1 MIVSEAPASS
11 NGNDADA
18 NTSTTASSPA
28 PNTSADVGSPVADS
42 TSTPPASKPLNLKGN
57 VRVGR
62 QFDARERFDVFENP
76 DLRTILGTA
85 PTQPDTVIEA
95 LPGAETTIVDVDC
108 HHWGQPPGDEELAA
122 HMSAVSPLPDVQ
134 WISHNNGMKF
144 VFIGPHHRARAL
156 KAAFS
161 VPIAF
166 NVELLAC
173 TRHPLTAR
181 TDKPGTV
188 CGPVIFNDTD
198 PSADFKFRVVGRLT
212 PELRQQA
219 LEKLEMVSGGR
230 YDHDRCPI
238 EPLVETSAKNC
249 VVVLDN
255 GIFCPRCAHHGISFR
270 DALTPGFVPFSSIIG
285 TDMTVLDHLVV
296 NRVHWTHAALHL
308 GHVYPNLGTRLL
320 REAFLKALEAEYGT
334 NDPRVKNVFNG
345 DLDVVRGQGV
355 WLNAK
360 TLEVTTMD
368 NDAADGLPYCQL
380 LKTTKDG
387 EVKIKI
393 NGVRRSQVKNRVP
406 SGYTPLRPYKGITF
420 TNDDLSIPVPALPRQ
435 KHKIELLAEPMPED
449 DAFALFEK
457 PFPLLDRRYLKG
469 CIAAAICAEAG
480 SGPPAMLCAAGPS
493 GAAKGETIR
502 LAASVVGEDAVKVQ
516 LDDNPEAF
524 MRNIGMLLAA
534 GHRFLVFD
542 EFGKISGLAKK
553 LSSILQIGAVVDW
566 RPLYQ
571 NHRIHTP
578 CHAAFFFPCVRFP
591 DFLIASAEFVRR
603 TRHVRL
609 HRKVPNWAM
618 TSGGDTAAWR
628 DRAPENAFAAN
639 SILTHVW
646 RTCHEHGFRFL

>member
-1 MIVSEAPASS
+1 MIVSEPPVSS
-11 NGNDADA
+11 NGKDGDA
-18 NTSTTASSPA
+18 NTSTTATAPA
-28 PNTSADVGSPVADS
+28 PHTPDGVGSLVANSPPSS
-42 TSTPPASKPLNLKGN
+42 TTPKHLNLKGN
-57 VRVGR
+57 IRIGR
-62 QFDARERFDVFENP
+62 QFDDRDRFDVLENP
-76 DLRTILGTA
+76 DLRKVLETS

-95 LPGAETTIVDVDC
+95 LPGAEITIVDIDC
-108 HHWGQPPGDEELAA
+108 HHWSQPPSDEELTA
-122 HMSAVSPLPDVQ
+122 HMGAVNPLPDVQ
-134 WISHNNGMKF
+134 WVSHGKGYKL
-144 VFIGPHHRARAL
+144 VFIGPYHRARAL

-166 NVELLAC
+166 NVELLTC

-181 TDKPGTV
+181 SDKPGAV

-198 PSADFKFRVVGRLT
+198 PSADFKFRMVGGLT
-212 PELRQQA
+212 PELRVQA
-219 LEKLEMVSGGR
+219 LEKLGMVSGGR
-230 YDHDRCPI
+230 YDHDQCPI
-238 EPLVETSAKNC
+238 ESHVESGAKKC
-249 VVVLDN
+249 VVVLEN
-255 GIFCPRCAHHGISFR
+255 GVFCHRCANRGIAYR
-270 DALTPGFVPFSSIIG
+270 DTLAPGFVPYSAIIG
-285 TDMTVLDHLVV
+285 NDTTVFDHLVG

-308 GHVYPNLGTRLL
+308 GHIYPNIGTRLL
-320 REAFLKALEAEYGT
+320 REAYLKTLEAEYGS

-345 DLDVVRGQGV
+345 DLDFLRGPGV

-368 NDAADGLPYCQL
+368 NDAADGLPYCQT
-380 LKTTKDG
+380 LKTGKDG
-387 EVKIKI
+387 DVKIKI

-420 TNDDLSIPVPALPRQ
+420 TNDELSIPVPALPKQ
-435 KHKIELLAEPMPED
+435 KHKIELLADPLPED
-449 DAFALFEK
+449 DAFAHFEK
-457 PFPLLDRRYLKG
+457 SFPLLDRRYLKG

-502 LAASVVGEDAVKVQ
+502 LAASVVGEDAIKVQ

-628 DRAPENAFAAN
+628 DRAPENARAAN
-639 SILTHVW
+639 SVLTHVW
-646 RTCHEHGFRFL
+646 RTCREHNFRFL